1 MPRVLLATLLL
12 SLLAIPA
19 GVSPNSWTEPP
30 LSASPPA
37 RYGHSMVNLNGQI
50 HVFGGQGETP
60 LTFLDDLW
68 KFDEE
73 QALWEEQPRSGY
85 APSARRGHAAVVY
98 NGKMYVLFGQDSQ
111 GYLNDVWQYDPRTA
125 SWALKTA
132 AAPIS
137 PRARHAVATASG
149 LVWITGG
156 ETDQGDS
163 SEVWTYHP
171 GLNTW
176 HREQDLPAAMSGHTA
191 VNYQGEVYIYGSS
204 GVLKLGGT
212 RNAWASQNRAPATL
226 QIKGHV
232 AAVDFERGVM
242 IVCGGERPATEVA
255 VGECYEY
262 WFESQYW
269 FYLGLMPYELNQ
281 SAGAWVHS
289 SFARVSPSL
298 ARGRLVMFGGLSSAG
313 APTDCTL
320 LYTRTYPIYLPLGF
334 NAYPPP

>member
-1 MPRVLLATLLL
+1 
-12 SLLAIPA
+12 
-19 GVSPNSWTEPP
+19 
-30 LSASPPA
+30 
-37 RYGHSMVNLNGQI
+37 MVNLNGQI

-163 SEVWTYHP
+163 SEV
-171 GLNTW
+171 
-176 HREQDLPAAMSGHTA
+176 
-191 VNYQGEVYIYGSS
+191 
-204 GVLKLGGT
+204 
-212 RNAWASQNRAPATL
+212 
-226 QIKGHV
+226 
-232 AAVDFERGVM
+232 
-242 IVCGGERPATEVA
+242 
-255 VGECYEY
+255 
-262 WFESQYW
+262 
-269 FYLGLMPYELNQ
+269 
-281 SAGAWVHS
+281 
-289 SFARVSPSL
+289 
-298 ARGRLVMFGGLSSAG
+298 
-313 APTDCTL
+313 
-320 LYTRTYPIYLPLGF
+320 
-334 NAYPPP
+334 